1 MTGVTNNS
9 LDVCKQKDT
18 LLLAGIVSSSFFARL
33 LNEQSD
39 CQWAPVLDSALTFL
53 FNLNDYPMIFSNL

>member
-1 MTGVTNNS
+1 MTDVTNNS

-18 LLLAGIVSSSFFARL
+18 LLVLVGIVSSSFFARL

-39 CQWAPVLDSALTFL
+39 CQWAPVLDSELIFL
-53 FNLNDYPMIFSNL
+53 FNFE

>member
-1 MTGVTNNS
+1 MLPITALTYAS
-9 LDVCKQKDT
+9 KKDT
-18 LLLAGIVSSSFFARL
+18 LLLAGIVSSPFFARL

-53 FNLNDYPMIFSNL
+53 FNLND